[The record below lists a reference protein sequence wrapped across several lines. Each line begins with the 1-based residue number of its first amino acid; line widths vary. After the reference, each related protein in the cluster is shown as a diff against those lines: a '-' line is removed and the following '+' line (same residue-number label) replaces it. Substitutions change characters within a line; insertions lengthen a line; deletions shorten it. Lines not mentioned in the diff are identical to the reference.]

1 MAKRSNRASSKRKR
15 RPRIGLSRRNVT
27 GRQYSLEWQAEAVNA
42 ISPDAIRAETIT
54 ITGHDGDEIEAY
66 RAMPLAQG
74 SRGGIVWIHHMPG
87 YDRETKE
94 FVRRLAVNG
103 YHTVAPNLYSREAPG
118 AAPDDAAAAA
128 RAAGGVPDER
138 LVGDVAGAV
147 EHLRSLPGANGKF
160 GVIGHC
166 SGGRHAY
173 LAACSLQFDAAVD
186 CYGAFI
192 VEDPPEGMPKAMK
205 PILHLAAN
213 LSCPLLGL
221 FGVEDKF
228 PTPAAVAT
236 LDAELTKLNK
246 PHEFHSYDGAGHAF
260 FSVDRPVY
268 RVEAAVDGWRRID
281 DFFATHLKG

>member
-1 MAKRSNRASSKRKR
+1 M
-15 RPRIGLSRRNVT
+15 NV
-27 GRQYSLEWQAEAVNA
+27 L
-42 ISPDAIRAETIT
+42 SPDAIRAETIT
-54 ITGHDGDEIEAY
+54 ITGYGGDDVEAY
-66 RAMPLAQG
+66 RAIPLAEPGAEG

-103 YHTVAPNLYSREAPG
+103 YHAVAPNLYSREAPG
-118 AAPDDAAAAA
+118 ASPDDAAAAA

-147 EHLRSLPGANGKF
+147 EHLSGLPGANGKF

-173 LAACSLQFDAAVD
+173 LAACSLPLAAAVD

-192 VEDPPEGMPKAMK
+192 VEAPPQGMPKAMK
-205 PILHLAAN
+205 PILDLAPN

-228 PTPAAVAT
+228 PAPAAVAI
-236 LDAELTKLNK
+236 LEAQLTKLGK
-246 PHEFHSYDGAGHAF
+246 PHEFQSYEGAGHAF
-260 FSVDRPVY
+260 FSVDRPSY
-268 RVEAAVDGWRRID
+268 RPDAAVDGWRRID
-281 DFFATHLKG
+281 EFFATHLKG

>member
-1 MAKRSNRASSKRKR
+1 M
-15 RPRIGLSRRNVT
+15 
-27 GRQYSLEWQAEAVNA
+27 NA
-42 ISPDAIRAETIT
+42 ASPDALRAETIS
-54 ITGHDGDEIEAY
+54 IAGHGGDQIEAY
-66 RAMPLAQG
+66 QAVPLGQG
-74 SRGGIVWIHHMPG
+74 TRGGIVWIHHMPG

-94 FVRRLAVNG
+94 FVRRLACMG
-103 YHTVAPNLYSREAPG
+103 YHAVAPNLYTREAPG
-118 AAPDDAAAAA
+118 ASPDDAAAAA

-147 EHLRSLPGANGKF
+147 DHLRSLAGGNGKV

-173 LAACSLQFDAAVD
+173 LAACSLPFDAAVD
-186 CYGAFI
+186 CYGAFV
-192 VEDPPEGMPKAMK
+192 VEQPPEGRNMA
-205 PILHLAAN
+205 PILHLAPK

-221 FGVEDKF
+221 FGVEDRF
-228 PTPAAVAT
+228 PSPEAVAT
-236 LDAELTKLNK
+236 LDAELTKLGK

-260 FSVDRPVY
+260 FSVDRPAY

>member
-1 MAKRSNRASSKRKR
+1 MN
-15 RPRIGLSRRNVT
+15 
-27 GRQYSLEWQAEAVNA
+27 AVC
-42 ISPDAIRAETIT
+42 PDAIRAETIT
-54 ITGHDGDEIEAY
+54 ITGHGGDEIEAY
-66 RAMPLAQG
+66 RACPVSEPLAEG

-94 FVRRLAVNG
+94 FVRRLAVSG

-118 AAPDDAAAAA
+118 AAPDDAAAAV

-138 LVGDVAGAV
+138 LVGDVAGAI

-173 LAACSLQFDAAVD
+173 LAACSLQLDAAVD
-186 CYGAFI
+186 CYGAFV
-192 VEDPPEGMPKAMK
+192 VEDRPDGMPKAMQ
-205 PILHLAAN
+205 PILHLAPN

-221 FGVEDKF
+221 FGIDDKF
-228 PTPAAVAT
+228 PAPPAVAT
-236 LDAELTKLNK
+236 LDAELTKLDK
-246 PHEFHSYDGAGHAF
+246 QHEFHSYEGAGHAF

-268 RVEAAVDGWRRID
+268 RPEAAVDGWRRID
-281 DFFATHLKG
+281 EFFATYLKG